1 MGSETD
7 ISKTRDAGPV
17 PSAEAGSP
25 HAQITRTRMSPQDR
39 ERLILDHAMHFFA
52 DAGLDGQTRELAQ
65 RLGITQ
71 SLIYCYFP
79 SKDAL
84 IERVYERCW
93 QEFWNPDWPDWL
105 IDRSQPLEHRLSRF
119 FHDYSRVVYNYV
131 WVRLFAFSGL
141 GGRSYHSRFVERNR
155 LLIYPRIAGEV
166 RHDYGLPSLDEM
178 PMTVFEGELIWGVQ
192 ATAFQVGQRKW
203 LFGMPV
209 PVEIEAVVEARMRAF
224 LSSAPQ
230 QVGAHLA
237 ALRSLKMAG
246 D

>member
-1 MGSETD
+1 VGTETG
-7 ISKTRDAGPV
+7 ISKRRDASPGYGVEAV
-17 PSAEAGSP
+17 PSPS
-25 HAQITRTRMSPQDR
+25 QITRTRMLPQDR
-39 ERLILDHAMHFFA
+39 ERHIIDHAMRFFA
-52 DAGLDGQTRELAQ
+52 EQGLDGHTRELAQ

-93 QEFWNPDWPDWL
+93 QEFWNPDWPDW
-105 IDRSQPLEHRLSRF
+105 ISDRRQPLEHRLSRF

-141 GGRSYHSRFVERNR
+141 NGRSYHSRFVDRNR
-155 LLIYPRIAGEV
+155 EQIYPRIAGEL
-166 RHDYGLPSLDEM
+166 RHDFGLPSLEEM
-178 PMTVFEGELIWGVQ
+178 PLTVFEGELIWSVQ

-203 LFGMPV
+203 LFDLPV
-209 PVEIEAVVEARMRAF
+209 PFEIEAVVEARMRAF
-224 LSSAPQ
+224 LNSAPQ
-230 QVGAHLA
+230 QIGAHLA
-237 ALRSLKMAG
+237 ALRSLKMAS